1 MKTLTTYTIDF
12 DGEFKD
18 TIYKQFDGNY
28 SLFLNPAYSDE
39 KHARSYILALYHIK
53 NDTFDKAG
61 TDRIELE

>member
-1 MKTLTTYTIDF
+1 MKMLSIYKIDF
-12 DGEFKD
+12 DGEFRD

-53 NDTFDKAG
+53 NDTFTKAD
-61 TDRIELE
+61 TNKIEL